1 MMFLNQTIGVSII
14 IKSVPCITLLCAMC
28 ACQGNFDDRLE
39 KEAKAFTADNCP
51 QEVEAGTLL
60 DSLTYD
66 KQQRIYTL
74 HYSVNATNEAALR
87 EKANLMHQLLL
98 NNLRNDVS
106 YKDVKDQG
114 VTFRYIYRSK
124 ENRTTVYTTDIPS
137 TEYTSR

>member
-1 MMFLNQTIGVSII
+1 MMLFNPTISVSII
-14 IKSVPCITLLCAMC
+14 KKSALCSMLLCLMC

-114 VTFRYIYRSK
+114 VTFRYIYRSAQSH
-124 ENRTTVYTTDIPS
+124 TTVYTTDIPS
-137 TEYTSR
+137 TEYASR